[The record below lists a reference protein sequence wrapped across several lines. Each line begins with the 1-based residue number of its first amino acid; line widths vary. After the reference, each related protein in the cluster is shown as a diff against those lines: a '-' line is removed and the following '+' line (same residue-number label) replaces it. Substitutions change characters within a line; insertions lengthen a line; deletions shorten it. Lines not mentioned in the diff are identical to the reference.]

1 MLEMFH
7 LNFMVQAF
15 IISLITGLFLSY
27 LGVHVVGRGIV
38 FVDLALGQ
46 ISSLGGAFAAFIGYG
61 LTTIPLV
68 FTLVGAL
75 LISMIDIRDKR
86 LKLEAIIGIIYAFA
100 SAATVM
106 LISKTP
112 HGDSDIQEV
121 LFGDILSVNM
131 QQIIITCIVFGSL
144 ILLHAIFQK
153 RFFHL
158 TESYEIGKLENKG
171 FNIWNFLF
179 YISIGLSIVFAV
191 KISGVIPVFS
201 YLIIPSVCA
210 IMLARSNK
218 AVVIIAIIVSFLGS
232 FVGLNVSFH
241 FDFPAGSS
249 IVAVLGAIFIL
260 VALVPLTKHFFLKKD
275 KSASLSG
282 FQPK

>member
-1 MLEMFH
+1 MFEMLS

-27 LGVHVVGRGIV
+27 LGLHVVGRGIV
-38 FVDLALGQ
+38 FVDLAIGQ
-46 ISSLGGAFAAFIGYG
+46 ISSFGGALAAFVGYG
-61 LTTIPLV
+61 LTTIPIV
-68 FTLVGAL
+68 FTLIGAL

-112 HGDSDIQEV
+112 HGDTDVQEV
-121 LFGDILSVNM
+121 LFGNVLSVNM
-131 QQIIITCIVFGSL
+131 EQITVTGIVFGALL
-144 ILLHAIFQK
+144 ILHIIFQK
-153 RFFHL
+153 KFFEL
-158 TESYEIGKLENKG
+158 TRSFETDKTDVKV

-191 KISGVIPVFS
+191 GISGVIPVFS
-201 YLIIPSVCA
+201 YIIIPAVCA

-218 AVVIIAIIVSFLGS
+218 AVIIITMIVSFLGS
-232 FVGLNVSFH
+232 FIGLNVSFR

-249 IVAVLGAIFIL
+249 IVAVLGSIFIL
-260 VALVPLTKHFFLKKD
+260 VSMIRVTKYFFRGKN
-275 KSASLSG
+275 KSIS
-282 FQPK
+282 

>member
-1 MLEMFH
+1 MFEMLG
-7 LNFMVQAF
+7 LNFMVQAL

-27 LGVHVVGRGIV
+27 LGLHVVGRGIV

-46 ISSLGGAFAAFIGYG
+46 ISSFGGAFAVFVGYG

-68 FTLVGAL
+68 FTLLGAL
-75 LISMIDIRDKR
+75 IMSMIDIRDKR

-121 LFGDILSVNM
+121 LFGNILSVNM
-131 QQIIITCIVFGSL
+131 EEITVTVIVFGVL
-144 ILLHAIFQK
+144 VLMHIIFQK
-153 RFFHL
+153 KFFEL
-158 TESYEIGKLENKG
+158 TETFQSGKIKIKV

-210 IMLARSNK
+210 IMLTRSNK
-218 AVVIIAIIVSFLGS
+218 AVVIIAMVVSFLGS
-232 FVGLNVSFH
+232 FFGLNVSFH

-249 IVAVLGAIFIL
+249 IVAVLGSIFIL
-260 VALVPLTKHFFLKKD
+260 VSMFRLTKHFFSKKA
-275 KSASLSG
+275 KST
-282 FQPK
+282 F

>member
-1 MLEMFH
+1 MFEMLG

-15 IISLITGLFLSY
+15 IISLVTGLFLSY
-27 LGVHVVGRGIV
+27 LGLHVVGRGIV

-46 ISSLGGAFAAFIGYG
+46 ISSLGGAVAVFLGYG

-68 FTLVGAL
+68 FTLLGAL
-75 LISMIDIRDKR
+75 LISLIDIHDKR
-86 LKLEAIIGIIYAFA
+86 LKLEAIIGIIYAFT

-112 HGDSDIQEV
+112 HGDTDIQEV
-121 LFGDILSVNM
+121 LFGNILSVNKEA
-131 QQIIITCIVFGSL
+131 ITITCIVFGA
-144 ILLHAIFQK
+144 LLLMHVIFRK
-153 RFFHL
+153 KFFEL
-158 TESYEIGKLENKG
+158 TQSFQTGQVKINV
-171 FNIWNFLF
+171 FNIWNSLF

-210 IMLARSNK
+210 LMLALSNK
-218 AVVIIAIIVSFLGS
+218 LVVIIAMVISFLGS
-232 FVGLNVSFH
+232 FIGLNVSFH

-249 IVAVLGAIFIL
+249 IVAVLGVIFII
-260 VALVPLTKHFFLKKD
+260 VSVIRLTKQFIFRED
-275 KSASLSG
+275 KLV
-282 FQPK
+282 

>member
-1 MLEMFH
+1 MFEMFH

-218 AVVIIAIIVSFLGS
+218 AVVIIAMIVSFLGS

-249 IVAVLGAIFIL
+249 IVAVLGTIFIL

-275 KSASLSG
+275 KSAS
-282 FQPK
+282 

>member
-1 MLEMFH
+1 MFQMFS

-15 IISLITGLFLSY
+15 IISLITGLLLSY

-46 ISSLGGAFAAFIGYG
+46 ISSFGGAFAAFVGYG
-61 LTTIPLV
+61 LTTIPV
-68 FTLVGAL
+68 IFTLVGAL
-75 LISMIDIRDKR
+75 LISFIHVKDKR
-86 LKLEAIIGIIYAFA
+86 LKLEAIIGIIYAFS

-121 LFGDILSVNM
+121 LFGSILSVNTA
-131 QQIIITCIVFGSL
+131 QITNVGIIFGSL
-144 ILLHAIFQK
+144 FLLHVIFHK
-153 RFFHL
+153 KFFAL
-158 TESYEIGKLENKG
+158 TESYENGNIEKTG
-171 FNIWNFLF
+171 FNLWNFLF
-179 YISIGLSIVFAV
+179 YISIGLAIVFAV
-191 KISGVIPVFS
+191 KINGVIPVFS

-218 AVVIIAIIVSFLGS
+218 SVVIIAMLLSFLGS
-232 FVGLNVSFH
+232 FFGLNVSFH

-249 IVAVLGAIFIL
+249 IVAVLGSIFVL
-260 VALVPLTKHFFLKKD
+260 VALVQFFRKLFMKKA
-275 KSASLSG
+275 KAVAR
-282 FQPK
+282 

>member
-1 MLEMFH
+1 MFEMFR

-46 ISSLGGAFAAFIGYG
+46 ISSFGGAFAAFIGYG

-68 FTLVGAL
+68 FTLLGAL

-86 LKLEAIIGIIYAFA
+86 LKLEAVIGIIYAFA

-121 LFGDILSVNM
+121 LFGDILSVNT
-131 QQIIITCIVFGSL
+131 QELTITCIVFAGL
-144 ILLHAIFQK
+144 ILLHVLFQK
-153 RFFHL
+153 KFFEL
-158 TESYEIGKLENKG
+158 TESYEIGKIEKKG

-218 AVVIIAIIVSFLGS
+218 TVIIIAMLVSFLGS
-232 FVGLNVSFH
+232 FIGLNVSFH

-249 IVAVLGAIFIL
+249 IVAVLGTIFIF
-260 VALVPLTKHFFLKKD
+260 VSMVPLTKHFFPKKN
-275 KSASLSG
+275 KSLS
-282 FQPK
+282 

>member
-1 MLEMFH
+1 MFEMLG

-15 IISLITGLFLSY
+15 IISLVTGLFLSY
-27 LGVHVVGRGIV
+27 LGIHVVGRGIV

-46 ISSLGGAFAAFIGYG
+46 ISSLGGAVAIFLGYG

-68 FTLVGAL
+68 FTLLGAL
-75 LISMIDIRDKR
+75 LISLIDIHDKR
-86 LKLEAIIGIIYAFA
+86 LKLEAIIGIIYAFT

-112 HGDSDIQEV
+112 HGDTDIQEV
-121 LFGDILSVNM
+121 LFGNILSVNKEE
-131 QQIIITCIVFGSL
+131 ITITCIVFGA
-144 ILLHAIFQK
+144 LLLMHVIFRK
-153 RFFHL
+153 KFFEL
-158 TESYEIGKLENKG
+158 TQSFQTGQVKINV
-171 FNIWNFLF
+171 FNIWNSLF

-218 AVVIIAIIVSFLGS
+218 LVVIIAMGVSFSGS
-232 FVGLNVSFH
+232 FIGLNVSFH

-249 IVAVLGAIFIL
+249 IVAVLGVIFII
-260 VALVPLTKHFFLKKD
+260 VSVIRLTKQLLLKQD
-275 KSASLSG
+275 KLV
-282 FQPK
+282 

>member
-1 MLEMFH
+1 MFEMFH

-46 ISSLGGAFAAFIGYG
+46 ISSFGGAFAAFIGYG

-68 FTLVGAL
+68 FTLLGAL
-75 LISMIDIRDKR
+75 LISLIDIRDKR

-100 SAATVM
+100 SAATVL

-121 LFGDILSVNM
+121 LFGNILSVNIRQM
-131 QQIIITCIVFGSL
+131 TVTFIIFGAL
-144 ILLHAIFQK
+144 ILLHGIFQK
-153 RFFHL
+153 KFFEL
-158 TESYEIGKLENKG
+158 TESFEIGKIEKPG

-179 YISIGLSIVFAV
+179 YISLGLSIVFAV

-210 IMLARSNK
+210 IMLARTNK
-218 AVVIIAIIVSFLGS
+218 LVVIIAMCVSFIGS
-232 FVGLNVSFH
+232 FIGLNVSFH

-249 IVAVLGAIFIL
+249 IVAVLGTIFIF
-260 VALVPLTKHFFLKKD
+260 VSMVPLIKYFFKV
-275 KSASLSG
+275 KSKLTS
-282 FQPK
+282 

>member
-1 MLEMFH
+1 MFEMFH

-15 IISLITGLFLSY
+15 IVSLITGLFLSY

-46 ISSLGGAFAAFIGYG
+46 ISSLGGAFAAFVGYG

-75 LISMIDIRDKR
+75 LISLIDIRDKR
-86 LKLEAIIGIIYAFA
+86 LKLEAIIGIFYAFA

-121 LFGDILSVNM
+121 LFGAILSVNI
-131 QQIIITCIVFGSL
+131 QELTVTCIVFGAL
-144 ILLHAIFQK
+144 ILMHLLFQK
-153 RFFHL
+153 KFFEL
-158 TESYEIGKLENKG
+158 TEGYEIGNLEKKR
-171 FNIWNFLF
+171 FNVWNFLF

-218 AVVIIAIIVSFLGS
+218 GVVIIAMIVSFLGS
-232 FVGLNVSFH
+232 FIGLNVSFH

-249 IVAVLGAIFIL
+249 IVAILGSIFIL
-260 VALVPLTKHFFLKKD
+260 VSMVPLARHFFMKKD
-275 KSASLSG
+275 KSVS
-282 FQPK
+282 

>member
-1 MLEMFH
+1 MFEMLG

-27 LGVHVVGRGIV
+27 LGLHVVGRGIV

-46 ISSLGGAFAAFIGYG
+46 ISSFGGAFAVFLGYG
-61 LTTIPLV
+61 LTTIPLA
-68 FTLVGAL
+68 FTLLGAL
-75 LISMIDIRDKR
+75 LISLIDIRDKR
-86 LKLEAIIGIIYAFA
+86 LKLEAIIGIIYAFT

-112 HGDSDIQEV
+112 HGDTDIQEV
-121 LFGDILSVNM
+121 LFGNILSVNKEVITSTS
-131 QQIIITCIVFGSL
+131 IIFGT
-144 ILLHAIFQK
+144 LLFIHIIFRK
-153 RFFHL
+153 KFFGL
-158 TESYEIGKLENKG
+158 TESFQSGNPKIKV
-171 FNIWNFLF
+171 FNFWNSLF
-179 YISIGLSIVFAV
+179 YISLGLSIVFAV

-218 AVVIIAIIVSFLGS
+218 TVIIITMVISFFGS
-232 FVGLNVSFH
+232 FIGLNVSFH

-249 IVAVLGAIFIL
+249 IVAVLGSFIIL
-260 VALVPLTKHFFLKKD
+260 VSMIRLIKYYFRRTD
-275 KSASLSG
+275 KSILP
-282 FQPK
+282 QQ

>member
-1 MLEMFH
+1 MFS

-46 ISSLGGAFAAFIGYG
+46 ISSFGGAVAAFVGYG
-61 LTTIPLV
+61 LTTIPVV
-68 FTLVGAL
+68 FTLLGAL
-75 LISMIDIRDKR
+75 LISLIDIRDKR

-121 LFGDILSVNM
+121 LFGSILSVNT
-131 QQIIITCIVFGSL
+131 QQIIITGIVFSVL
-144 ILLHAIFQK
+144 MLMHIIFQK
-153 RFFHL
+153 KFFQL
-158 TESYEIGKLENKG
+158 TESFENGKMETKV

-218 AVVIIAIIVSFLGS
+218 GVVLIAMLVSFLGS
-232 FVGLNVSFH
+232 FLGLNVSFH

-249 IVAVLGAIFIL
+249 IVAVLGSIFVL
-260 VALVPLTKHFFLKKD
+260 VSLVPLAKHFFMKKD
-275 KSASLSG
+275 KLNS
-282 FQPK
+282 

>member
-1 MLEMFH
+1 MFQMFS

-15 IISLITGLFLSY
+15 IISLITGMFLSY

-46 ISSLGGAFAAFIGYG
+46 ISSFGGAFAVFIGFG
-61 LTTIPLV
+61 LTTIPVV
-68 FTLVGAL
+68 FTLLGAL
-75 LISMIDIRDKR
+75 LISFIDIRDKR
-86 LKLEAIIGIIYAFA
+86 LKLEAIIGIIYAVA
-100 SAATVM
+100 SAVTVM

-121 LFGDILSVNM
+121 LFGNILSVNIG
-131 QQIIITCIVFGSL
+131 QITTTGIVFGP
-144 ILLHAIFQK
+144 LLLMNIVFQK
-153 RFFHL
+153 KFFEL
-158 TESYEIGKLENKG
+158 TQSFENGKNKIKG

-210 IMLARSNK
+210 IMLARSNR
-218 AVVIIAIIVSFLGS
+218 AVVILAMLVSFLGS
-232 FVGLNVSFH
+232 FFGLNVSFH

-249 IVAVLGAIFIL
+249 IVAVLGSIFIL
-260 VALVPLTKHFFLKKD
+260 VIIIQLTKHFFSKKD
-275 KSASLSG
+275 KSAS
-282 FQPK
+282 

>member
-1 MLEMFH
+1 MFQMFS

-46 ISSLGGAFAAFIGYG
+46 ISSFGGAFAAFVGYG

-68 FTLVGAL
+68 FTLLGAL
-75 LISMIDIRDKR
+75 LISLIDIKDKR
-86 LKLEAIIGIIYAFA
+86 LKLEAIIGIIYAFT

-121 LFGDILSVNM
+121 LFGNILSVNM
-131 QQIIITCIVFGSL
+131 RQIAFTGIVFGAL
-144 ILLHAIFQK
+144 MLMHIIFQK
-153 RFFHL
+153 KFFAL
-158 TESYEIGKLENKG
+158 TESFENGKMETKG

-218 AVVIIAIIVSFLGS
+218 AVVTIAMLVSFLGS
-232 FVGLNVSFH
+232 FFGLNVSFH

-249 IVAVLGAIFIL
+249 IVAVLGSIFIL
-260 VALVPLTKHFFLKKD
+260 VSMIQLTKHFFKRD
-275 KSASLSG
+275 KSAS
-282 FQPK
+282 

>member
-1 MLEMFH
+1 MFEMFH

-46 ISSLGGAFAAFIGYG
+46 ISSFGGAFAAFIGYG

-86 LKLEAIIGIIYAFA
+86 LKLEAIIGIFYAFA

-121 LFGDILSVNM
+121 LFGDILSVNT
-131 QQIIITCIVFGSL
+131 QELNITCIIFGAL
-144 ILLHAIFQK
+144 ILLHIIFQK
-153 RFFHL
+153 KFFEL
-158 TESYEIGKLENKG
+158 TEGYEIGKIEKKA

-210 IMLARSNK
+210 IMLVRSNK
-218 AVVIIAIIVSFLGS
+218 AVVIIAMFVSFLGS
-232 FVGLNVSFH
+232 FIGLNVSFH

-249 IVAVLGAIFIL
+249 IVAVLGIIFIL
-260 VALVPLTKHFFLKKD
+260 VSAISFIKHFF
-275 KSASLSG
+275 
-282 FQPK
+282 PKEINSTF

>member
-1 MLEMFH
+1 MFEMLS
-7 LNFMVQAF
+7 LNFMVHAL

-27 LGVHVVGRGIV
+27 LGIHVVGRGIV
-38 FVDLALGQ
+38 FVDLAIGQ
-46 ISSLGGAFAAFIGYG
+46 ISSFGGAFAAFVGVG

-68 FTLVGAL
+68 FTLIGAL

-112 HGDSDIQEV
+112 HGDSDVQEV
-121 LFGDILSVNM
+121 LFGNILSVNIN
-131 QQIIITCIVFGSL
+131 QITVIGIVFGALL
-144 ILLHAIFQK
+144 IMHILFRK
-153 RFFHL
+153 KFFAL
-158 TESYEIGKLENKG
+158 TASYETDKITPKG

-191 KISGVIPVFS
+191 KVSGVIPVFS

-218 AVVIIAIIVSFLGS
+218 TVVVIAMFVSFLGS
-232 FVGLNVSFH
+232 FLGLFVSFH

-249 IVAVLGAIFIL
+249 IVAVLGTIFVL
-260 VALVPLTKHFFLKKD
+260 VSTIPLTKHILSKRD
-275 KSASLSG
+275 KIIL
-282 FQPK
+282 

>member
-1 MLEMFH
+1 
-7 LNFMVQAF
+7 MVQAF

-232 FVGLNVSFH
+232 FIGLNVSFH

-249 IVAVLGAIFIL
+249 IVASLGSIFIL
-260 VALVPLTKHFFLKKD
+260 VSLVPLIKHFSLKKD
-275 KSASLSG
+275 KSIN
-282 FQPK
+282 F

>member
-1 MLEMFH
+1 MFH

-46 ISSLGGAFAAFIGYG
+46 ISSFGGAFAAFIGYG
-61 LTTIPLV
+61 LTTIPLI
-68 FTLVGAL
+68 FTLLGAL
-75 LISMIDIRDKR
+75 LISLIDIRDKR

-121 LFGDILSVNM
+121 LFGSILSVNM
-131 QQIIITCIVFGSL
+131 AQITVTGIIFGAL
-144 ILLHAIFQK
+144 MLLHSIFYK
-153 RFFHL
+153 KFFEL
-158 TESYEIGKLENKG
+158 TESFEIGNPEIKG

-210 IMLARSNK
+210 IMLSRSNK
-218 AVVIIAIIVSFLGS
+218 AVVIIAMIVSFLGS
-232 FVGLNVSFH
+232 FIGLNVSFH

-249 IVAVLGAIFIL
+249 IVAVLGTIFIF
-260 VALVPLTKHFFLKKD
+260 VSVIPVTKHFFPGRN
-275 KSASLSG
+275 KSAS
-282 FQPK
+282 

>member
-1 MLEMFH
+1 MFQMFH

-46 ISSLGGAFAAFIGYG
+46 ISSFGVAFAAFLGLG
-61 LTTIPLV
+61 LTTIPII
-68 FTLVGAL
+68 FTLLGAL
-75 LISMIDIRDKR
+75 LISLIDIRDKR
-86 LKLEAIIGIIYAFA
+86 LKLEAVIGIIYAFA

-121 LFGDILSVNM
+121 LFGDILSVRPDEFL
-131 QQIIITCIVFGSL
+131 ITSIVFGAL
-144 ILLHAIFQK
+144 AIMHSI
-153 RFFHL
+153 FFRKFFGL
-158 TESYEIGKLENKG
+158 TESFEIGRPAIKRMNL
-171 FNIWNFLF
+171 WNFLF

-191 KISGVIPVFS
+191 KLSGVIPVFS

-210 IMLARSNK
+210 IMLSRTNK
-218 AVVIIAIIVSFLGS
+218 GVVIIAMIISLLGS
-232 FVGLNVSFH
+232 FIGLNVSFH

-249 IVAVLGAIFIL
+249 IVATLGVIFIL
-260 VALVPLTKHFFLKKD
+260 VAIVPLSKHFFPKKE
-275 KSASLSG
+275 KPL
-282 FQPK
+282 F

>member
-1 MLEMFH
+1 MFH

-15 IISLITGLFLSY
+15 IISIITGLFLSY

-46 ISSLGGAFAAFIGYG
+46 VSSLGGAFAVFVGYG
-61 LTTIPLV
+61 LTTIPLI
-68 FTLVGAL
+68 FTLIAAL
-75 LISMIDIRDKR
+75 LISMIDILDKR
-86 LKLEAIIGIIYAFA
+86 LKLEAIIGIIYAFS

-121 LFGDILSVNM
+121 LFGNILSVNKQEM
-131 QQIIITCIVFGSL
+131 TITCIVFGAL
-144 ILLHAIFQK
+144 ILLHLIFQK
-153 RFFHL
+153 KFFAL
-158 TESYEIGKLENKG
+158 TESYEIGKIEKKG

-210 IMLARSNK
+210 IMLAKSNK
-218 AVVIIAIIVSFLGS
+218 AVVIIAMLVSFLGS
-232 FVGLNVSFH
+232 FIGLNVSFH

-249 IVAVLGAIFIL
+249 IVASLGSIFVL
-260 VALVPLTKHFFLKKD
+260 VSLVPLIKHFLLKKN
-275 KSASLSG
+275 KSV
-282 FQPK
+282 P

>member
-1 MLEMFH
+1 MFH

-46 ISSLGGAFAAFIGYG
+46 ISSFGGAFAAFIGFG
-61 LTTIPLV
+61 LTTIPVV
-68 FTLVGAL
+68 FTLLGAL

-106 LISKTP
+106 LISKTA

-121 LFGDILSVNM
+121 LFGDILSVNKGAL
-131 QQIIITCIVFGSL
+131 IITSAVFGAL
-144 ILLHAIFQK
+144 ILLHIIFQK
-153 RFFHL
+153 KFFEL
-158 TESYEIGKLENKG
+158 TESFEIGKIEKKG
-171 FNIWNFLF
+171 FNLWNFLF

-218 AVVIIAIIVSFLGS
+218 AVVIIAMIISALGS
-232 FVGLNVSFH
+232 FLGLNVSFH

-249 IVAVLGAIFIL
+249 IVATLGIIFIL
-260 VALVPLTKHFFLKKD
+260 VSMVPLVKHFFPKKD
-275 KSASLSG
+275 KSIV
-282 FQPK
+282 

>member
-1 MLEMFH
+1 MFEMLG

-27 LGVHVVGRGIV
+27 LGLHVVGRGIV

-46 ISSLGGAFAAFIGYG
+46 ISSFGGAFAVFLGYG
-61 LTTIPLV
+61 LTTIPLA
-68 FTLVGAL
+68 FTLLGAL
-75 LISMIDIRDKR
+75 LMSLIDIRDKR
-86 LKLEAIIGIIYAFA
+86 LKLEAIIGIIYAFT

-112 HGDSDIQEV
+112 HGDTDIQEV
-121 LFGDILSVNM
+121 LFGNILSVNKEV
-131 QQIIITCIVFGSL
+131 ITRTCIIFGA
-144 ILLHAIFQK
+144 LLVMHIIFRK
-153 RFFHL
+153 KFFEL
-158 TESYEIGKLENKG
+158 TESFQSGNPKIRV
-171 FNIWNFLF
+171 FNFWNSLF
-179 YISIGLSIVFAV
+179 YISLGLSIVFAV

-218 AVVIIAIIVSFLGS
+218 IVIIISIVISFLGS
-232 FVGLNVSFH
+232 FIGLNVSFH

-249 IVAVLGAIFIL
+249 IVAALGSIFII
-260 VALVPLTKHFFLKKD
+260 VSIIRLTKQFILKRD
-275 KSASLSG
+275 KSL
-282 FQPK
+282 

>member
-1 MLEMFH
+1 MFH

-15 IISLITGLFLSY
+15 IVSLITGLFLSY

-46 ISSLGGAFAAFIGYG
+46 ISSLGGAFAVFVGYG

-75 LISMIDIRDKR
+75 LISLIDIRDKR
-86 LKLEAIIGIIYAFA
+86 LKLEAIIGIFYAFA

-121 LFGDILSVNM
+121 LFGAILSVNT
-131 QQIIITCIVFGSL
+131 QELIVTCIVFGAL
-144 ILLHAIFQK
+144 ILMHMLFQK
-153 RFFHL
+153 KFFEL
-158 TESYEIGKLENKG
+158 TESYEIGNLEKKR
-171 FNIWNFLF
+171 FDIWNFLF

-210 IMLARSNK
+210 IMLARTNK
-218 AVVIIAIIVSFLGS
+218 AVVLIAMLVSFLGS
-232 FVGLNVSFH
+232 FIGLNVSFH

-249 IVAVLGAIFIL
+249 IVAILGCIFIL
-260 VALVPLTKHFFLKKD
+260 VSMVPLARHFFMKKD
-275 KSASLSG
+275 KSAS
-282 FQPK
+282 

>member
-1 MLEMFH
+1 
-7 LNFMVQAF
+7 MVQAF
-15 IISLITGLFLSY
+15 IVSLITGLFLSY

-46 ISSLGGAFAAFIGYG
+46 ISSLGGAFAAFVGYG

-75 LISMIDIRDKR
+75 LISLIDIRDKR
-86 LKLEAIIGIIYAFA
+86 LKLEAIIGIFYAFA

-121 LFGDILSVNM
+121 LFGAILSVNT
-131 QQIIITCIVFGSL
+131 QELIVTCIVFGAL
-144 ILLHAIFQK
+144 ILMHMLFQK
-153 RFFHL
+153 KFFEL
-158 TESYEIGKLENKG
+158 TESYEIGNLEKKR
-171 FNIWNFLF
+171 FDIWNFLF

-210 IMLARSNK
+210 IMLARTNK
-218 AVVIIAIIVSFLGS
+218 AVVLIAMLVSFLGS
-232 FVGLNVSFH
+232 FIGLNVSFH

-249 IVAVLGAIFIL
+249 IVAILGCIFIL
-260 VALVPLTKHFFLKKD
+260 VSMVPLARHFFMKKD
-275 KSASLSG
+275 KSAS
-282 FQPK
+282 

>member
-1 MLEMFH
+1 MFEMFH

-15 IISLITGLFLSY
+15 IISIITGLFLSY

-46 ISSLGGAFAAFIGYG
+46 VSSLGGAFAVFVGYG
-61 LTTIPLV
+61 LTTIPLI
-68 FTLVGAL
+68 FTLIAAL
-75 LISMIDIRDKR
+75 LISMIDILDKR
-86 LKLEAIIGIIYAFA
+86 LKLEAIIGIIYAFS

-121 LFGDILSVNM
+121 LFGNILSVNKQEM
-131 QQIIITCIVFGSL
+131 TVTCIVFSAL
-144 ILLHAIFQK
+144 ILLHLIFQK
-153 RFFHL
+153 KFFAL
-158 TESYEIGKLENKG
+158 TESYEIGKIEKKG

-191 KISGVIPVFS
+191 KISLVIPVFS

-218 AVVIIAIIVSFLGS
+218 GVVIIATVVSFLGS
-232 FVGLNVSFH
+232 FIGLNVSFH

-249 IVAVLGAIFIL
+249 IVASLGSIFIL
-260 VALVPLTKHFFLKKD
+260 VSLVPLIKHFLLKKD
-275 KSASLSG
+275 KSV
-282 FQPK
+282 P

>member
-1 MLEMFH
+1 MFEMFH

-15 IISLITGLFLSY
+15 IISLIKGLFLSY

-46 ISSLGGAFAAFIGYG
+46 ISSFGGAFAAFIGYG

-68 FTLVGAL
+68 FTLIGAL

-86 LKLEAIIGIIYAFA
+86 LKLEAIIGIFYAFA

-121 LFGDILSVNM
+121 LFGDILSVNT
-131 QQIIITCIVFGSL
+131 QELTITCIIFGAL
-144 ILLHAIFQK
+144 ILLHIIFQK
-153 RFFHL
+153 KFFEL
-158 TESYEIGKLENKG
+158 TEGYEIGNIEKKT

-218 AVVIIAIIVSFLGS
+218 LVVIIAMLVSFSGS

-249 IVAVLGAIFIL
+249 IVAVLGIIFIL
-260 VALVPLTKHFFLKKD
+260 VSAISLIKHFPLKKI
-275 KSASLSG
+275 KSLS
-282 FQPK
+282 

>member
-1 MLEMFH
+1 MFEMFS

-46 ISSLGGAFAAFIGYG
+46 ISSLGGAFAAFIGLG
-61 LTTIPLV
+61 LTTIPVV
-68 FTLVGAL
+68 FTLIGAL
-75 LISMIDIRDKR
+75 LISLIDIRDKR
-86 LKLEAIIGIIYAFA
+86 LKLEAIIGIIYAFT

-121 LFGDILSVNM
+121 LFGSILSVNIK
-131 QQIIITCIVFGSL
+131 QIITISIVFGAL
-144 ILLHAIFQK
+144 ILMHLIFSK
-153 RFFHL
+153 KFFEL
-158 TESYEIGKLENKG
+158 TESYESDHTNKKG
-171 FNIWNFLF
+171 FNVWNFLF

-191 KISGVIPVFS
+191 RISGVIPVFS

-210 IMLARSNK
+210 IILARSNK
-218 AVVIIAIIVSFLGS
+218 AVVIIAMIISFLGS
-232 FVGLNVSFH
+232 FIGLNISFH

-249 IVAVLGAIFIL
+249 IVATLGGFFIL
-260 VALVPLTKHFFLKKD
+260 ISLVPLTKHYFFKKD
-275 KSASLSG
+275 KSDAKFELRIE
-282 FQPK
+282 